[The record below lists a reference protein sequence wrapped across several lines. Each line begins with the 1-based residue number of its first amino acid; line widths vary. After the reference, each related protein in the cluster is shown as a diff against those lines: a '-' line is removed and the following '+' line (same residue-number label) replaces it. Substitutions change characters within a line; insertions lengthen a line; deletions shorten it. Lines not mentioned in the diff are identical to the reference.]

1 MTGVASAKTNSRLF
15 ALASSQRD
23 LPITDHRQRV
33 RRFALLSTASGAL
46 IAFGT
51 CAGAAVRPVNAHA
64 VAPSRMA
71 MATRRQPL
79 LGFLQAA
86 NSSVALAR
94 LDPLSLRP
102 VSRRVEVGEYH
113 QAWSLSPGGA
123 QLAVARG
130 GQGIGIDIVD
140 LGTMKLVR
148 QIHTGIAAE
157 ALGWLASRRLVAGL
171 QRGGTVLIDP
181 RSGRILRRW
190 PRYSFPDAS
199 ARVRNALVMLLP
211 RLQQSSPNLPLTRVA
226 GAPRLA
232 VVDTQGRLRSV
243 TLKRVR
249 LGVRSRNGISDYY
262 ADRAGLAVD
271 PGQARAYVV
280 AADAPVAEVDL
291 RTMRVSYHRLAPM
304 YLREPKNAVLARE
317 RGALWLQNGHL
328 VVFGRDFVTTPGRR
342 EAALVPAGATV
353 VSAANWRWRTLDSR
367 TTGAAILDGRV
378 VVFGPGWYPAAGVGL
393 RAYTLGGR
401 RVFYLFKGKRVFEL
415 QVAAG
420 LAYVRTPSAVAVVDG
435 KSGNVV
441 HRIVPSVDLVDVV
454 VRPS

>member
-1 MTGVASAKTNSRLF
+1 
-15 ALASSQRD
+15 
-23 LPITDHRQRV
+23 
-33 RRFALLSTASGAL
+33 
-46 IAFGT
+46 
-51 CAGAAVRPVNAHA
+51 
-64 VAPSRMA
+64 
-71 MATRRQPL
+71 
-79 LGFLQAA
+79 
-86 NSSVALAR
+86 
-94 LDPLSLRP
+94 
-102 VSRRVEVGEYH
+102 VGEYH

-130 GQGIGIDIVD
+130 GHGIGIDIVD

-157 ALGWLASRRLVAGL
+157 ALGWLGSRRLVAGL

-181 RSGRILRRW
+181 RSGRIVRRW
-190 PRYSFPDAS
+190 PRYSFPAAS

-304 YLREPKNAVLARE
+304 YLRPGELGGRKGEPKNAVLARE
-317 RGALWLQNGHL
+317 RGALWLPNGHL

-353 VSAANWRWRTLDSR
+353 VSTANWRWRTLDSR

-378 VVFGPGWYPAAGVGL
+378 VVFGPGSYPAAGVGL
-393 RAYTLGGR
+393 RAYTLSGR
-401 RVFYLFKGKRVFEL
+401 RVFYLFKGKRVFEV

-420 LAYVRTPSAVAVVDG
+420 LAYVRTPSAVDVVDG

-441 HRIVPSVDLVDVV
+441 HQIVPPVDLVDVV
-454 VRPS
+454 MRPS